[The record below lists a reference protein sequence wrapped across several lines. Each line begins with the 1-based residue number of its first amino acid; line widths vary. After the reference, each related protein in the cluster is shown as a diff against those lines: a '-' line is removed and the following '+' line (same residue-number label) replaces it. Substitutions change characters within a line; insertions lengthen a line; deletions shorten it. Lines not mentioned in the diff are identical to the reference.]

1 VKLSYT
7 LMYDGNPRTA
17 ADQIAGLEKAGI
29 DIVWVAEAYGFD
41 SPTLMGYLA
50 ARTETVEIG
59 SAILNIYSRTPGTLL
74 STAAG
79 LDNVSGGRAVLGIG
93 ASGPQ
98 VIEGWHGVPYSRPL
112 VRTAEIIDLVRRGLK
127 RERLTSDGVFKLP
140 LSKEDGGVTGLGKPL
155 KMLTHPERDTIPIW
169 VAALGPKSV
178 EQAATIADG
187 WIPHLFHPERSHL
200 VWGDALAAGAAKRSA
215 DLGPLGVTAGG
226 MVAIGEGP
234 ETKELL
240 DLARPLF
247 ALYVGGMGAK
257 GKNFYNDVARSY
269 GYEQEAE
276 EIQDLYLSGKKKEA
290 EALVPT
296 EWLEA
301 SNLVGPA
308 SYVKERIAAF
318 REAGVTHLTVMP
330 ASDNPAATI
339 AQVKEWVS

>member
-7 LMYDGNPRTA
+7 LMYDGNPRAA
-17 ADQIAGLEKAGI
+17 ADQVAGLEKAGI
-29 DIVWVAEAYGFD
+29 DVVWVAEAYGFD

-50 ARTETVEIG
+50 ARTETVQIG

-79 LDNVSGGRAVLGIG
+79 LDNVSGGRAILGLG

-98 VIEGWHGVPYSRPL
+98 VIEGWHGVPYSKP
-112 VRTAEIIDLVRRGLK
+112 VARTAEIIDLVRRGLK
-127 RERLTSDGVFKLP
+127 REVLTNDGVFKLP
-140 LSKEDGGVTGLGKPL
+140 LTKEHGGVTGMGKPL
-155 KMLTHPERDTIPIW
+155 KLLNHPERDTIPIW
-169 VAALGPKSV
+169 IAALGPKSV

-187 WIPHLFHPERSHL
+187 WIPHLFHPERAHL
-200 VWGDALAAGAAKRSA
+200 VWGDALAAGAANRLPE
-215 DLGPLGVTAGG
+215 LGPLDITGGG

-234 ETKELL
+234 ETKALL
-240 DLARPLF
+240 DFARPVF

-257 GKNFYNDVARSY
+257 GKNFYNDVARAY
-269 GYEQEAE
+269 GYEKEAE

-296 EWLEA
+296 DWLEA
-301 SNLVGPA
+301 ANLVGPA

-330 ASDNPAATI
+330 ASDDPVATV
-339 AQVKEWVS
+339 AQVKEWVT

>member
-1 VKLSYT
+1 MKLSYT

-98 VIEGWHGVPYSRPL
+98 VIEGWHGVPYSKPL
-112 VRTAEIIDLVRRGLK
+112 GRTAEIVDLVRRGLK
-127 RERLTSDGVFKLP
+127 RETLTSDGVFKLP

-155 KMLTHPERDTIPIW
+155 KMLNHPERDTIPIW
-169 VAALGPKSV
+169 IAALGPKSV

-200 VWGDALAAGAAKRSA
+200 VWGDSLAAGAAKRSA

-240 DLARPLF
+240 DFARPVF

-269 GYEQEAE
+269 GYEKEAE